1 MSAVG
6 IIAASVARHEMEFLM
21 DPETLSPFFNA
32 RGVAVLGA
40 SSKPNKLSYGI
51 LENLLQYGYQG
62 QVYPIN
68 PNAKS
73 ILGKKAYPS
82 VSDVPDPVELAVIV
96 LPVGLVLE
104 SLEQCGARGIKAVT
118 IVTGGFREVG
128 EGGKKLEGQC
138 MEIARRYGMR
148 IIGPNCVGT
157 MAIHTGL
164 NSTFIMGMPDLG
176 PIAFISQ
183 SGAIC
188 GGVVDLV
195 LESHFGFSY
204 FTSLGNEMDV
214 TETDMLE
221 YVAMDPRVKVVA
233 MYVEEVKDGPRFM
246 EVARKVSK
254 DKPIVLLKAGKNNA
268 GAKAISSHTGS
279 LAGSYTA
286 YQAAFKQ
293 SGMIEVDTLAD
304 LFNLAWAFGCQDL
317 PTGNKVAIATNAGG
331 AAALASDALAL
342 YGMDLATIS
351 PKIQQTLRTKL
362 NPSAQVS
369 NPIDML
375 GGAEPQDYEWALGQ
389 ASLDPNVDA
398 LHPILVPQ
406 SLVDTMGVAQAWV
419 KVAKETKKPFL
430 ACLMGAASAREATA
444 YLNQQKV
451 PAYQYPDQ
459 GPRVFGGMLQYQNIL
474 KQKSFEPMTYSASVS
489 STRAV
494 SDVLTAGVGSFGE
507 EQTRKILQA
516 YEIPVVPGDLARN
529 ADEAVQI
536 ADRVGYPVV
545 LKISAESILHKSDAG
560 GIALNLKNVED
571 LRVAYDRLISHIQ
584 EIAPS
589 ARIFGAMVE
598 KMAPKGLEL
607 IVGIKRDA
615 TFGPMVLFGSGG
627 VLVEMFKD
635 VAVGIAPL
643 SKEDAIEMINS
654 TAAGRMIQGFR
665 GSAQLDQEA
674 LLDIVC
680 RLAQLAI
687 DHPEIQEI
695 EINPLILYP
704 EGHGA
709 LALDSRTILA

>member
-1 MSAVG
+1 
-6 IIAASVARHEMEFLM
+6 M

-32 RGVAVLGA
+32 KGVAILGA

-51 LENLLQYGYQG
+51 LENLLQYGYEG
-62 QVYPIN
+62 EVYPIN
-68 PNAKS
+68 PTTES
-73 ILGKKAYPS
+73 ILGKRAYPS
-82 VSDVPDPVELAVIV
+82 ILDVPDPVELAVIV
-96 LPVGLVLE
+96 LPVGMVLE

-128 EGGKKLEGQC
+128 EGGKKLEEQC
-138 MEIARRYGMR
+138 MQIARRYGMR

-164 NSTFIMGMPDLG
+164 NSTFIKGMPDLG

-221 YVAMDPRVKVVA
+221 YVARDPQVRVIA

-246 EVARKVSK
+246 EVARKVSRE
-254 DKPIVLLKAGKNNA
+254 KPIVLLKAGKNNA

-279 LAGSYTA
+279 MAGSYTA

-293 SGMIEVDTLAD
+293 SGILEVDTLAD
-304 LFNLAWAFGCQDL
+304 LFNLAWALGCQDL
-317 PTGNKVAIATNAGG
+317 PAGNKVAIATNAGG
-331 AAALASDALAL
+331 AAALASDALAEF
-342 YGMDLATIS
+342 GMDLAAIS
-351 PKIQQTLRTKL
+351 PKIQENLRTRL

-389 ASLDPNVDA
+389 VSLDPNVDA

-406 SLVDTMGVAQAWV
+406 SLVDTMGVAHAWV
-419 KVAKETKKPFL
+419 KVAKETKKTFL
-430 ACLMGAASAREATA
+430 ACLMGAASARESAA
-444 YLNQQKV
+444 FLNKQRI
-451 PAYQYPDQ
+451 PTYQYPDQ
-459 GPRVFGGMLQYQNIL
+459 GPRVFGGMLQYKKIS
-474 KQKSFEPMTYSASVS
+474 QKSVFEPMTYTASKTS
-489 STRAV
+489 KS
-494 SDVLTAGVGSFGE
+494 GVNEILNTGAGSFGE
-507 EQTRKILQA
+507 EETRKVLQA
-516 YEIPVVPGDLARN
+516 YEIPVVPGDLACDAN
-529 ADEAVQI
+529 EAVQI
-536 ADRVGYPVV
+536 ADLVGYPVV
-545 LKISAESILHKSDAG
+545 LKISAEGILHKSDAG
-560 GIALNLKNVED
+560 GIILNIKNAEN
-571 LRVAYDRLISHIQ
+571 LRVAYGNLIDHIHQ
-584 EIAPS
+584 VAPE
-589 ARIFGAMVE
+589 AKIFGAMVE
-598 KMAPKGLEL
+598 KMAAKGLEL
-607 IVGIKRDA
+607 IVGVKRDT

-627 VLVEMFKD
+627 VLVEIFKD

-643 SKEDAIEMINS
+643 SRSDAIEMIES
-654 TAAGRMIQGFR
+654 TAAGKMVHGFR
-665 GSAQLDQEA
+665 GSSKLDQDA
-674 LLDIVC
+674 LVETIY
-680 RLAQLAI
+680 RLSQLVT
-687 DHPEIQEI
+687 DHPNIQEL

-704 EGHGA
+704 EGQGA

>member
-1 MSAVG
+1 MN
-6 IIAASVARHEMEFLM
+6 
-21 DPETLSPFFNA
+21 PESLSPFFNA
-32 RGVAVLGA
+32 KGVAILGA

-51 LENLLQYGYQG
+51 LENLLQYGYKG
-62 QVYPIN
+62 EVYPIN
-68 PNAKS
+68 PSAEE
-73 ILGKKAYPS
+73 ILGKRCYATIQ
-82 VSDVPDPVELAVIV
+82 DVPDPVELAVIV
-96 LPVGLVLE
+96 LPVGMVLE
-104 SLEQCGARGIKAVT
+104 SLEQCGERGIKAVT

-128 EGGKKLEGQC
+128 ESGKKLEEQC
-138 MEIARRYGMR
+138 LQIARHYGMR

-164 NSTFIMGMPDLG
+164 NSTFIKGMPGLG

-221 YVAMDPRVKVVA
+221 YVALDPQVKVIA
-233 MYVEEVKDGPRFM
+233 MYVEEVKNGARFM
-246 EVARKVSK
+246 EVARKVSRQ
-254 DKPIVLLKAGKNNA
+254 KPIVLLKAGKNNA

-279 LAGSYTA
+279 MAGSYTA

-293 SGMIEVDTLAD
+293 SGVLEVDTLAD
-304 LFNLAWAFGCQDL
+304 LFNLAWAFGCQVL
-317 PTGNKVAIATNAGG
+317 PAGNKVAIATNAGG

-342 YGMDLATIS
+342 NGMDLATIS
-351 PKIQQTLRTKL
+351 PEIQQTLRTKL

-375 GGAEPQDYEWALGQ
+375 GGAEPQDYAWALGQ
-389 ASLDPNVDA
+389 ASLDANVDA

-406 SLVDTMGVAQAWV
+406 SLVDTMGVAKAWV
-419 KVAKETKKPFL
+419 ETAYGTEKTFL
-430 ACLMGAASAREATA
+430 ACLVGAKSAREAAA
-444 YLNQQKV
+444 YLNQHKI
-451 PAYQYPDQ
+451 PTFHYPDQ
-459 GPRVFGGMLQYQNIL
+459 GPRVFGGMLQYKKIAQKEAFAPMVYNATASARQTVEAIL
-474 KQKSFEPMTYSASVS
+474 KSGQK
-489 STRAV
+489 
-494 SDVLTAGVGSFGE
+494 SFGE
-507 EQTRKILQA
+507 EETRKILET
-516 YEIPVVPGDLARN
+516 YEIPIVPGDLAKD

-536 ADRVGYPVV
+536 ADAVGYPVV
-545 LKISAESILHKSDAG
+545 LKISAEGILHKSDAG
-560 GIALNLKNVED
+560 GIILNLKNAEE
-571 LRVAYDRLISHIQ
+571 LRVAFNKLIEHIRQ
-584 EIAPS
+584 FAPQ
-589 ARIFGAMVE
+589 AMIFGAMVE
-598 KMAPKGLEL
+598 KMAAKGQEM

-643 SKEDAIEMINS
+643 SEGDAIEMINA
-654 TAAGRMIQGFR
+654 TAAGKMLQGFR
-665 GSAQLDQEA
+665 GSARLDQVA
-674 LLDIVC
+674 LLQTIC
-680 RLAQLAI
+680 RLAQLAL

-704 EGHGA
+704 EGQGA
-709 LALDSRTILA
+709 LALDSRTILG

>member
-1 MSAVG
+1 MN
-6 IIAASVARHEMEFLM
+6 
-21 DPETLSPFFNA
+21 PETLSPFFNA
-32 RGVAVLGA
+32 KGVAILGA

-51 LENLLQYGYQG
+51 LENLLQYGYKG
-62 QVYPIN
+62 EVYPIN
-68 PNAKS
+68 PSAES
-73 ILGKKAYPS
+73 ILGKRCYAS
-82 VSDVPDPVELAVIV
+82 ILDVPDPVELAVIV
-96 LPVGLVLE
+96 LPVGMVLE
-104 SLEQCGARGIKAVT
+104 SLEQCGKRGIKAVT

-128 EGGKKLEGQC
+128 EGGRKLEEQC
-138 MEIARRYGMR
+138 LQVARNFGMR

-164 NSTFIMGMPDLG
+164 NSTFIKGMPDLG

-195 LESHFGFSY
+195 LESHFAFSY

-221 YVAMDPRVKVVA
+221 YVALDPQVKVIA

-246 EVARKVSK
+246 EVARNVSRQ
-254 DKPIVLLKAGKNNA
+254 KPIVLLKAGKNNA

-286 YQAAFKQ
+286 YQAAFRQ
-293 SGMIEVDTLAD
+293 SGVLEVDTLAD
-304 LFNLAWAFGCQDL
+304 LFNLAWAFGCQAL
-317 PTGNKVAIATNAGG
+317 PEGNKVAIATNAGG

-342 YGMDLATIS
+342 NGMDLATIS
-351 PKIQQTLRTKL
+351 AEIQQTLRTKL

-375 GGAEPQDYEWALGQ
+375 GGAEPQDYAWALGQ

-406 SLVDTMGVAQAWV
+406 SLVDTMGVAQAWLE
-419 KVAKETKKPFL
+419 VANKTNKTFL
-430 ACLMGAASAREATA
+430 ACLVGAKSARESAA
-444 YLNQQKV
+444 FLNKHKI
-451 PAYQYPDQ
+451 PTYQYPDQ
-459 GPRVFGGMLQYQNIL
+459 GPRVFGGLLSYKKII
-474 KQKSFEPMTYSASVS
+474 KKEIFEPMTFKASETSMQTVRQILNS
-489 STRAV
+489 
-494 SDVLTAGVGSFGE
+494 GQNSFGE
-507 EQTRKILQA
+507 EETRKILQA
-516 YEIPVVPGDLARN
+516 YNIPIVPGDLAKN
-529 ADEAVQI
+529 ADEAVRI
-536 ADRVGYPVV
+536 SEKVGYPVV
-545 LKISAESILHKSDAG
+545 LKISAEGILHKSDAG
-560 GIALNLKNVED
+560 GIILNLHNAEE
-571 LRVAYDRLISHIQ
+571 LRVAYNKLLDHIRRNSPNA
-584 EIAPS
+584 EIY
-589 ARIFGAMVE
+589 GAMVE
-598 KMAPKGLEL
+598 KMARKGLEL

-635 VAVGIAPL
+635 VSVGIAPL
-643 SKEDAIEMINS
+643 SEGDALELINS
-654 TAAGRMIQGFR
+654 TAAGKMLHGFR
-665 GSAQLDQEA
+665 GSARLDQAA
-674 LLDIVC
+674 LVQIIC

-687 DHPEIQEI
+687 DHPEILEI

-704 EGHGA
+704 EGQGA

>member
-1 MSAVG
+1 
-6 IIAASVARHEMEFLM
+6 M
-21 DPETLSPFFNA
+21 DPKTLSPFFNA
-32 RGVAVLGA
+32 KGVAILGA

-62 QVYPIN
+62 EVYPIN
-68 PNAKS
+68 PNAEN

-82 VSDVPDPVELAVIV
+82 ISDVPDPVELAVIV
-96 LPVGLVLE
+96 LPVGMVLE
-104 SLEQCGARGIKAVT
+104 SLEQCGERGIKAVT

-128 EGGKKLEGQC
+128 ESGKKLEEQC
-138 MEIARRYGMR
+138 MEIAHRFGMR

-157 MAIHTGL
+157 IAIHTGL
-164 NSTFIMGMPDLG
+164 NSTFIKGMPDLG

-221 YVAMDPRVKVVA
+221 YVALDPQVKVIA
-233 MYVEEVKDGPRFM
+233 MYIEEVKDGPRFM
-246 EVARKVSK
+246 EVARKVSSQ
-254 DKPIVLLKAGKNNA
+254 KPIVLLKAGKNNA

-279 LAGSYTA
+279 MAGSYTA

-293 SGMIEVDTLAD
+293 SGVIEVDTLAD

-317 PTGNKVAIATNAGG
+317 PAGNKVAIATNAGG

-342 YGMDLATIS
+342 NGMDLATIS
-351 PKIQQTLRTKL
+351 PEIQSTLRTKL

-389 ASLDPNVDA
+389 ASRDPNVDA

-419 KVAKETKKPFL
+419 RASKETKKTFM

-459 GPRVFGGMLQYQNIL
+459 GPRVLGGMLKYKKIL
-474 KQKSFEPMTYSASVS
+474 ATGSFEPMSHSASDS
-489 STRAV
+489 AKQAV
-494 SDVLTAGVGSFGE
+494 NEILAVGAGSFGE
-507 EQTRKILQA
+507 EETRKILQA
-516 YEIPVVPGDLARN
+516 YEIPVVPGDLAGN
-529 ADEAVQI
+529 VDEAVQI
-536 ADRVGYPVV
+536 AERVGYPVV
-545 LKISAESILHKSDAG
+545 LKISAEGILHKSDAG
-560 GIALNLKNVED
+560 GIVLNLKNAQE
-571 LRVAYDRLISHIQ
+571 LRVAYSELILHIQ
-584 EIAPS
+584 EIAPT
-589 ARIFGAMVE
+589 AQIHGAMVE
-598 KMAPKGLEL
+598 RMAPKGLEL
-607 IVGIKRDA
+607 IIGIKRDA

-643 SKEDAIEMINS
+643 SKVEILELIGS
-654 TAAGRMIQGFR
+654 TAAGKMIQGFR
-665 GSAQLDQEA
+665 GSAKLDQEA
-674 LLDIVC
+674 LVQIIS
-680 RLAQLAI
+680 RLAQLAL
-687 DHPEIQEI
+687 DHREIQEI

-704 EGHGA
+704 EGQGA

>member
-1 MSAVG
+1 
-6 IIAASVARHEMEFLM
+6 M
-21 DPETLSPFFNA
+21 DPKTLSPFFNA
-32 RGVAVLGA
+32 KGVAILGA

-62 QVYPIN
+62 EVYPIN
-68 PNAKS
+68 PNAES

-82 VSDVPDPVELAVIV
+82 ISDVPDPVELAVIV
-96 LPVGLVLE
+96 LPVGMVLE
-104 SLEQCGARGIKAVT
+104 SLEQCGERGIKAVT

-128 EGGKKLEGQC
+128 ESGKKLEEQC
-138 MEIARRYGMR
+138 MEIAHRFGMR

-157 MAIHTGL
+157 IAIHTGL
-164 NSTFIMGMPDLG
+164 NSTFIKGMPDLG

-221 YVAMDPRVKVVA
+221 YVALDPQVKVIA
-233 MYVEEVKDGPRFM
+233 MYIEEVKDGPRFM
-246 EVARKVSK
+246 EVARKVSSQ
-254 DKPIVLLKAGKNNA
+254 KPIVLLKAGKNNA

-279 LAGSYTA
+279 MAGSYTA

-293 SGMIEVDTLAD
+293 SGVIEVDTLAD

-317 PTGNKVAIATNAGG
+317 PAGNKVAIATNAGG

-342 YGMDLATIS
+342 NGMDLATIS
-351 PKIQQTLRTKL
+351 PEIQSTLRTKL

-389 ASLDPNVDA
+389 ASRDPNVDA

-419 KVAKETKKPFL
+419 RASKETKKTFM

-459 GPRVFGGMLQYQNIL
+459 GPRVLGGMLKYKKIL
-474 KQKSFEPMTYSASVS
+474 ATGSFEPMSHSASDS
-489 STRAV
+489 AKQAV
-494 SDVLTAGVGSFGE
+494 NEILAVGAGSFGE
-507 EQTRKILQA
+507 EETRKILQA
-516 YEIPVVPGDLARN
+516 YEIPVVPGDLAGN
-529 ADEAVQI
+529 VDEAVQI
-536 ADRVGYPVV
+536 AERVGYPVV
-545 LKISAESILHKSDAG
+545 LKISAEGILHKSDAG
-560 GIALNLKNVED
+560 GIVLNLKNAQE
-571 LRVAYDRLISHIQ
+571 LRVAYSELILHIQ
-584 EIAPS
+584 EIAPT
-589 ARIFGAMVE
+589 AQIHGAMVE
-598 KMAPKGLEL
+598 RMAPKGLEL
-607 IVGIKRDA
+607 IIGIKRDA

-643 SKEDAIEMINS
+643 SKVEILELIGS
-654 TAAGRMIQGFR
+654 TAAGKMIQGFR
-665 GSAQLDQEA
+665 GSAKLDQEA
-674 LLDIVC
+674 LVQIIS
-680 RLAQLAI
+680 RLAQLAL
-687 DHPEIQEI
+687 DHREIQEI

-704 EGHGA
+704 EGQGA
-709 LALDSRTILA
+709 